1 MLGDAVVARDVG
13 RLEIASR
20 ADADRVHRAQV
31 GSAVGKT
38 ERLDQFFGDVRIAHP
53 RPFRAERPR
62 QLLLDATPQRFFLAI
77 SKFK

>member
-31 GSAVGKT
+31 GSAVGAT
-38 ERLDQFFGDVRIAHP
+38 ERVDQFFGDVRIAHP
-53 RPFRAERPR
+53 VPSEPNGPASCSWTLRPSVSSS
-62 QLLLDATPQRFFLAI
+62 I